1 MATLTTIDGGA
12 QTLTGTFN
20 SIRSTQQGLAVVLT
34 TCSLAGGG
42 TLVGSKPFGDYVDP
56 ITATT
61 CNIPLSKVAS
71 LV

>member
-20 SIRSTQQGLAVVLT
+20 SIKSTQQGMAVVLT
-34 TCSLAGGG
+34 SCSLAGGG
-42 TLVGSKPFGDYVDP
+42 TLVGSLPFGAYVDP
-56 ITATT
+56 VTATT
-61 CNIPLSKVAS
+61 CNVPLSKVQS

>member
-20 SIRSTQQGLAVVLT
+20 SIKSTQQGLAVVLT
-34 TCSLAGGG
+34 SCTLAGGG
-42 TLVGSKPFGDYVDP
+42 TLTTALPFKDYVDP
-56 ITATT
+56 VTNTT
-61 CNIPLSKVAS
+61 VNIPLSKVAS

>member
-20 SIRSTQQGLAVVLT
+20 SIKSTQQGLAVVLT
-34 TCSLAGGG
+34 GCSLASGG
-42 TLVGSKPFGDYVDP
+42 TLVGSAPFGNYVDP
-56 ITATT
+56 VTATT
-61 CNIPLSKVAS
+61 CNVPLSKVSS